1 MIREI
6 QHMWFNVLIVLI
18 KALFFLTCVL
28 TLTSLLT
35 WMERKQSA
43 VMQDRLGANRAPILG
58 MRAFGLPHILADA
71 LKMFFKEDY
80 VPPGGDK
87 LLHTAAPMAA
97 LFFALMSFA
106 AIPFGDSIQIAGRKI
121 ELLVLPLNVGLLF
134 VFAMMSLGIYGT
146 FLAGF
151 SSNNKYAFMGGLRA
165 SSQMISYEITMGATL
180 VGLLMI
186 FGTLDLGE
194 LNRAQGALLWGWLPK
209 WGIFL
214 QPLGF
219 ILFVTAGLAETKR
232 VPFDLPEGESEI
244 IGYFLEYSSMKF
256 GAFFMADFIET
267 ILIAALI
274 ATLFFGGWQI
284 PYLQS
289 DGFHLPWGAFHA
301 LPHLLVTILQM
312 IAFAFKVFFF
322 CWFLLLIRWTLPR
335 FRYDQLMRLG
345 WKFLLPVSIL
355 NIFVT
360 ALVLLLI

>member
-1 MIREI
+1 
-6 QHMWFNVLIVLI
+6 MWLDLLIILI
-18 KALFFLTCVL
+18 KAIFFISCVL

-35 WMERKQSA
+35 WLERKQSA

-58 MRAFGLPHILADA
+58 IRAFGLPHILADA

-80 VPPGGDK
+80 VPPGGDR
-87 LLHTAAPMAA
+87 LLHTAAPLVA

-106 AIPFGDSIQIAGRKI
+106 AIPFGNSIHIAGRTV
-121 ELLVLPLNVGLLF
+121 ELQILPFNVGLLF
-134 VFAMMSLGIYGT
+134 VFAMMSMGIYGT
-146 FLAGF
+146 FLAGI
-151 SSNNKYAFMGGLRA
+151 SSNNKFAFLGGLRA

-186 FGTLDLGE
+186 FGTLDLAE
-194 LNRAQGALLWGWLPK
+194 LNRAQGELLWGWLPM

-219 ILFVTAGLAETKR
+219 LLFLVAGFAETKR

-256 GAFFMADFIET
+256 GAFFMTDFVET
-267 ILIAALI
+267 ILIAALL
-274 ATLFFGGWQI
+274 ATLFLGGWQV
-284 PYLQS
+284 PYLQA
-289 DGFHLPWGAFHA
+289 DGFHLPWGAGWA
-301 LPHLLVTILQM
+301 LSSLAVTVLQ
-312 IAFAFKVFFF
+312 FASFALKVFL

-335 FRYDQLMRLG
+335 FRYDQLMHLG
-345 WKFLLPVSIL
+345 WKILLPLSIL

-360 ALVLLLI
+360 GFVLTLIH

>member
-1 MIREI
+1 
-6 QHMWFNVLIVLI
+6 MWLDVLIILV
-18 KALFFLTCVL
+18 KALFFITCVL

-43 VMQDRLGANRAPILG
+43 VMQDRLGANRAPIMG
-58 MRAFGLPHILADA
+58 IRAFGLPHILADA

-80 VPPGGDK
+80 VPPGGDR
-87 LLHTAAPMAA
+87 LLHTAAPIIA

-106 AIPFGDSIQIAGRKI
+106 AIPFGNSIQIAGRTV
-121 ELLVLPLNVGLLF
+121 ELQILPLNVGLLF
-134 VFAMMSLGIYGT
+134 VFAMMSMGIYGT

-186 FGTLDLGE
+186 FGTLDLAE
-194 LNRAQGALLWGWLPK
+194 INRAQGELLWGWLPK

-219 ILFVTAGLAETKR
+219 LLFLVAGFAETKR

-256 GAFFMADFIET
+256 GAFFMTDFVET
-267 ILIAALI
+267 ILIAALL
-274 ATLFFGGWQI
+274 ATLFFGGWQV
-284 PYLQS
+284 PYLQA
-289 DGFHLPWGAFHA
+289 DGFHFPWGSSW
-301 LPHLLVTILQM
+301 LLSVWTVTFLQ
-312 IAFAFKVFFF
+312 IVTFGFKVLCF

-335 FRYDQLMRLG
+335 FRYDQLMHLG
-345 WKFLLPVSIL
+345 WKILLPLSIL

-360 ALVLLLI
+360 GFVLAFLRLGR

>member
-1 MIREI
+1 MWLEVMII
-6 QHMWFNVLIVLI
+6 GI
-18 KALFFLTCVL
+18 KAIFFVSCVL

-58 MRAFGLPHILADA
+58 IRAFGLPHIFADA

-80 VPPGGDK
+80 VPPGGDRK
-87 LLHTAAPMAA
+87 LHTAAPFIA

-106 AIPFGDSIQIAGRKI
+106 AIPFGNSIHIAGRTI
-121 ELLVLPLNVGLLF
+121 DLQIFPFNAGLLF
-134 VFAMMSLGIYGT
+134 VFAMMSMGIYGT

-186 FGTLDLGE
+186 FGTLDLAE
-194 LNRAQGALLWGWLPK
+194 LNRAQGALLWGWLPQ

-219 ILFVTAGLAETKR
+219 LLFLVAGFAETKR
-232 VPFDLPEGESEI
+232 VPFDMPEGESEI

-256 GAFFMADFIET
+256 GAFFMTDFVET
-267 ILIAALI
+267 ILIAALL
-274 ATLFFGGWQI
+274 ATLFFGGWQV
-284 PYLQS
+284 PYLQA
-289 DGFHLPWGAFHA
+289 DGFHFPWGSVLTFSTWA
-301 LPHLLVTILQM
+301 VTILQVA
-312 IAFAFKVFFF
+312 AFAFKVVFF

-335 FRYDQLMRLG
+335 FRYDQLMHLG
-345 WKFLLPVSIL
+345 WKIMLPLSIL
-355 NIFVT
+355 NILIT
-360 ALVLLLI
+360 GIVLILLRP

>member
-1 MIREI
+1 MWIEI
-6 QHMWFNVLIVLI
+6 AIVLA
-18 KALFFLTCVL
+18 KALFFLIGIL
-28 TLTSLLT
+28 TLTSFLT

-43 VMQDRLGANRAPILG
+43 VMQDRLGANRAEIFG
-58 MRAFGLPHILADA
+58 VRAFGLCHIFSDA

-87 LLHTAAPMAA
+87 TLHTAAPFAA
-97 LFFALMSFA
+97 LFFALMSFT
-106 AIPFGDSIQIAGRKI
+106 AIPFGDSIQIAGRTI
-121 ELLVLPLNVGLLF
+121 ELSVLPLNVGLLF
-134 VFAMMSLGIYGT
+134 VFAMMSLGIYGV
-146 FLAGF
+146 FLAGV
-151 SSNNKYAFMGGLRA
+151 SSNNKFAFLGGLRA
-165 SSQMISYEITMGATL
+165 AGQMISYEITMGATL

-186 FGTLDLGE
+186 FGALDLGQ
-194 LNRAQGALLWGWLPK
+194 LNRAQGELLWGWLPK

-219 ILFVTAGLAETKR
+219 LLFVTAGMAETKR
-232 VPFDLPEGESEI
+232 IPFDLPEGESEI
-244 IGYFLEYSSMKF
+244 IGYFVEYSSMKF

-274 ATLFFGGWQI
+274 ATLFFGGWQV

-289 DGFHLPWGAFHA
+289 DGFHLPWGSFHA
-301 LPHLLVTILQM
+301 LPHLLITCLQM
-312 IAFAFKVFFF
+312 AAFAFKVFFF

-335 FRYDQLMRLG
+335 FRYDQLMQLG
-345 WKFLLPVSIL
+345 WKFLLPLSIL

>member
-1 MIREI
+1 
-6 QHMWFNVLIVLI
+6 MWIDAIIALI
-18 KALFFLTCVL
+18 KAVFLVTCVL
-28 TLTSLLT
+28 ILTSFLT
-35 WMERKQSA
+35 WQERKQSA
-43 VMQDRLGANRAPILG
+43 VMQDRLGANRASIFG
-58 MRAFGLPHILADA
+58 IRAFGLFHIFADA
-71 LKMFFKEDY
+71 IKMFFKEDY

-87 LLHTAAPMAA
+87 VLHTAAPFAA

-106 AIPFGDSIQIAGRKI
+106 AIPFGDSIEIGGRTI
-121 ELLVLPLNVGLLF
+121 ELQILPLNVGLLF
-134 VFAMMSLGIYGT
+134 ILAMMSMGIYGT

-180 VGLLMI
+180 IGLLMI

-194 LNRAQGALLWGWLPK
+194 LNRAQGELLWGWLPK

-219 ILFVTAGLAETKR
+219 LLFLVAGMAETKR

-244 IGYFLEYSSMKF
+244 VGYFVEYSSMKF
-256 GAFFMADFIET
+256 GAFFMTDFVET
-267 ILIAALI
+267 ILIAVLLS
-274 ATLFFGGWQI
+274 TLFLGGWQV

-289 DGFHLPWGAFHA
+289 DGFYFPGGSTVA
-301 LPHLLVTILQM
+301 LSQWTVTLMQM
-312 IAFAFKVFFF
+312 ASLAIKVIFF

-335 FRYDQLMRLG
+335 FRYDQLMALG
-345 WKFLLPVSIL
+345 WKMLLPLSVL

-360 ALVLLLI
+360 GLILILI

>member
-1 MIREI
+1 
-6 QHMWFNVLIVLI
+6 MWLDILIVLI
-18 KALFFLTCVL
+18 KALFFVTCVL

-58 MRAFGLPHILADA
+58 IRAFGLPHILADA

-80 VPPGGDK
+80 VPPGGDR
-87 LLHTAAPMAA
+87 LLHTAAPIVA

-106 AIPFGDSIQIAGRKI
+106 AIPFGNSVQIAGRTV
-121 ELLVLPLNVGLLF
+121 ELQILPLNVGLLF
-134 VFAMMSLGIYGT
+134 VFAMMSMGIYGT

-151 SSNNKYAFMGGLRA
+151 SSDNKFAFLGGLRA

-186 FGTLDLGE
+186 FGTLDLAE
-194 LNRAQGALLWGWLPK
+194 LNRAQGELLWGWIPC

-219 ILFVTAGLAETKR
+219 LLFLVAGFAETKR

-256 GAFFMADFIET
+256 GAFFMTDFVET
-267 ILIAALI
+267 ILIAALL
-274 ATLFFGGWQI
+274 ATLFFGGWQV
-284 PYLQS
+284 PYLQP
-289 DGFHLPWGAFHA
+289 DGFHFPWGSVWSLSA
-301 LPHLLVTILQM
+301 LAVTLLQ
-312 IAFAFKVFFF
+312 IASFALKVVFF

-335 FRYDQLMRLG
+335 FRYDQLMHLG
-345 WKFLLPVSIL
+345 WKILLPLSIL

-360 ALVLLLI
+360 GLILVFL

>member
-1 MIREI
+1 VNW
-6 QHMWFNVLIVLI
+6 HMLLDIVIVLI

-58 MRAFGLPHILADA
+58 IRAFGFPHMLADPIKA
-71 LKMFFKEDY
+71 LFKEDFI
-80 VPPGGDK
+80 PPGGDK
-87 LLHTAAPMAA
+87 FLHTAAPFVA
-97 LFFALMSFA
+97 LFFALMGFA
-106 AIPFGDSIQIAGRKI
+106 AIPFGNSIQIAGRTI
-121 ELLVLPLNVGLLF
+121 DLQVLPFNAGLLF
-134 VFAMMSLGIYGT
+134 VFAMMSMGIYGA

-151 SSNNKYAFMGGLRA
+151 SSNNKFAFLGSLRA

-180 VGLLMI
+180 VGLLMT
-186 FGTLDLGE
+186 FGTLDLAA
-194 LNRAQGALLWGWLPK
+194 LNRAQGELLWGWLPK

-219 ILFVTAGLAETKR
+219 ILFLVAGFAETKR

-256 GAFFMADFIET
+256 IAFMMTDFVET
-267 ILIAALI
+267 ILIAALL
-274 ATLFFGGWQI
+274 ATLFFGGWQV
-284 PYLQS
+284 PYLQA
-289 DGFHLPWGAFHA
+289 DGFHMPWGSVWVLSA
-301 LPHLLVTILQM
+301 LTVTLLQVVSL
-312 IAFAFKVFFF
+312 ALKVLFF

-345 WKFLLPVSIL
+345 WKILLPLSIL
-355 NIFVT
+355 NVFVT
-360 ALVLLLI
+360 GLVLVFFQ

>member
-1 MIREI
+1 
-6 QHMWFNVLIVLI
+6 MWLDILIALI
-18 KALFFLTCVL
+18 KAVFFLVCVL

-35 WMERKQSA
+35 WQERKQSA

-58 MRAFGLPHILADA
+58 IRAFGLCHILSDA

-87 LLHTAAPMAA
+87 LLHTAAPFAA

-106 AIPFGDSIQIAGRKI
+106 AIPFGDSIQIAGRRI
-121 ELLVLPLNVGLLF
+121 ELLVLPLNVGVLF
-134 VFAMMSLGIYGT
+134 VFAMMSMGIYGT

-151 SSNNKYAFMGGLRA
+151 SSNNKYAFLGGLRA

-180 VGLLMI
+180 VGLFMV
-186 FGTLDLGE
+186 FGTLDLAE
-194 LNRAQGALLWGWLPK
+194 INRAQGSLLWGWLPK
-209 WGIFL
+209 WGIVL

-219 ILFVTAGLAETKR
+219 LLFVTAGMAETKR

-244 IGYFLEYSSMKF
+244 VGYFVEYSSMKF
-256 GAFFMADFIET
+256 GAFFMTDFVET

-274 ATLFFGGWQI
+274 ATLFFGGWQV

-289 DGFHLPWGAFHA
+289 DGLHLPGGAFFA
-301 LPHLLVTILQM
+301 LPHLAVVLLQM
-312 IAFAFKVFFF
+312 AAFAIKVVFF

-345 WKFLLPVSIL
+345 WQFLLPISVF
-355 NIFVT
+355 NIFAT
-360 ALVLLLI
+360 ALVLVIAR

>member
-1 MIREI
+1 
-6 QHMWFNVLIVLI
+6 MWINVLIAFA
-18 KALFFLTCVL
+18 KALFFLMCVL

-43 VMQDRLGANRAPILG
+43 VMQDRLGANRADILG
-58 MRAFGLPHILADA
+58 IRAFGLCHILSDA

-87 LLHTAAPMAA
+87 VLHTAAPFAA

-134 VFAMMSLGIYGT
+134 IFAMMSLGIYGT

-151 SSNNKYAFMGGLRA
+151 SSNNKYAFLGGLRA

-186 FGTLDLGE
+186 FGSMDMAE
-194 LNRAQGALLWGWLPK
+194 INRAQGGLLWGWLPK
-209 WGIFL
+209 WGIVL

-219 ILFVTAGLAETKR
+219 LLFVTAGMAETKR
-232 VPFDLPEGESEI
+232 IPFDLPEGESEI
-244 IGYFLEYSSMKF
+244 IGYFVEYSSMKF
-256 GAFFMADFIET
+256 GAFFMADFVET
-267 ILIAALI
+267 ILVAALI

-284 PYLQS
+284 PYLQP
-289 DGFHLPWGAFHA
+289 DGFHMPWGSFQAV
-301 LPHLLVTILQM
+301 PHLLVTILQ
-312 IAFAFKVFFF
+312 IAAFACKVFFF

-335 FRYDQLMRLG
+335 FRYDQLMQFG
-345 WKFLLPVSIL
+345 WKFLLPLSML

-360 ALVLLLI
+360 ALILLVLKK

>member
-1 MIREI
+1 
-6 QHMWFNVLIVLI
+6 MWLDLLIILI
-18 KALFFLTCVL
+18 KAIFFISCVL

-35 WMERKQSA
+35 WLERKQSA

-58 MRAFGLPHILADA
+58 IRAFGLPHILADA

-80 VPPGGDK
+80 VPPGGDR
-87 LLHTAAPMAA
+87 LLHTAAPLVA

-106 AIPFGDSIQIAGRKI
+106 AIPFGNSIHIAGRTV
-121 ELLVLPLNVGLLF
+121 ELQVLPFNVGLLF
-134 VFAMMSLGIYGT
+134 VFAMMSMGIYGT

-151 SSNNKYAFMGGLRA
+151 SSNNKFAFLGGLRA

-186 FGTLDLGE
+186 FGTLDLAE
-194 LNRAQGALLWGWLPK
+194 LNRAQGDLLWGWLPK

-219 ILFVTAGLAETKR
+219 LLFLVAGFAETKR

-256 GAFFMADFIET
+256 GAFFMTDFVET
-267 ILIAALI
+267 ILIAALL
-274 ATLFFGGWQI
+274 ATLFLGGWQV
-284 PYLQS
+284 PYLQA
-289 DGFHLPWGAFHA
+289 DGFHFPGGAGWA
-301 LPHLLVTILQM
+301 LSSLVVTILQ
-312 IAFAFKVFFF
+312 IASFALKVVFF

-335 FRYDQLMRLG
+335 FRYDQLMHLG
-345 WKFLLPVSIL
+345 WKILLPLSIL

-360 ALVLLLI
+360 GFVLALIH